1 MSAVG
6 VEPARG
12 SLVANRAFYDALWSK
27 SYLVAPQRF
36 NTWPSL
42 SALAAA
48 APARLEVG
56 PGLRPRLPLARTH
69 FVDVSRAAL
78 RHLQARG
85 GFAWLGDISSLPF
98 ADRSFDLICAF
109 DIVEHVDQDRR
120 ALAEICRVARPDA
133 AVILSVPLHPA
144 RWTAFDDL
152 VGHVRRYT
160 PDALI
165 ALLAEHAL
173 VLEHSVGFG
182 MEPRSRWVQE
192 FAAWMLTRQPRR
204 AMRWYNRVFL
214 PLGLLLQ
221 KRLDWMP
228 GLIDLTTTDEL
239 VLICRRGTP
248 ATSST
253 PLG

>member
-1 MSAVG
+1 MPAGGSELA
-6 VEPARG
+6 ARG
-12 SLVANRAFYDALWSK
+12 SLVANRAFYDALWSE

-56 PGLRPRLPLARTH
+56 PGLRPRLPLAQTH

-78 RHLQARG
+78 RHLRARG
-85 GFAWLGDISSLPF
+85 GFAWLADISSLPF

-109 DIVEHVDQDRR
+109 DIVEHVDQDQR
-120 ALAEICRVARPDA
+120 AVAEICRVARPGA

-173 VLEHSVGFG
+173 VLERSVAFG
-182 MEPRSRWVQE
+182 MEPRSRRVQE

-221 KRLDWMP
+221 KRLEWMP
-228 GLIDLTTTDEL
+228 GLIDLATTAEL
-239 VLICRRGTP
+239 VLICRHS
-248 ATSST
+248 TSVDS
-253 PLG
+253 